1 MINSSF
7 NILVRVYGRVQG
19 VGFRAWIKKNA
30 DKLQLTGWVKN
41 CEDKTVECEVSGEEK
56 DLDIFLKECKK
67 GPLLSKVEKISLKKN
82 SFKKFNDFTIY
93 YK

>member
-1 MINSSF
+1 MIDSSF
-7 NILVRVYGRVQG
+7 NILVKVYGRVQG

-30 DKLQLTGWVKN
+30 CKLSLTGWVKN
-41 CEDKTVECEVSGEEK
+41 CNDNTVECEVSGRGK
-56 DLDIFLKECKK
+56 DLDIFLKECEK
-67 GPLLSKVEKISLKKN
+67 GPLLSNVKKISFKKN